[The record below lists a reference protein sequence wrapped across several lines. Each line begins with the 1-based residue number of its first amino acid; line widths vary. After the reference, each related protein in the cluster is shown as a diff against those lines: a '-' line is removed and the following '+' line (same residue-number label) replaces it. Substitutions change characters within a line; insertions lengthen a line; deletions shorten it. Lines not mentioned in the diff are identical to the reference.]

1 MRVLTFFPFYLM
13 TFLFLNSIKYITNII
28 PCFYVFFKMMSFI
41 INFNTYNFVKP
52 IEVESVLI
60 MI

>member
-1 MRVLTFFPFYLM
+1 MY
-13 TFLFLNSIKYITNII
+13 FL
-28 PCFYVFFKMMSFI
+28 KMMSFI

-52 IEVESVLI
+52 MEVESVLI